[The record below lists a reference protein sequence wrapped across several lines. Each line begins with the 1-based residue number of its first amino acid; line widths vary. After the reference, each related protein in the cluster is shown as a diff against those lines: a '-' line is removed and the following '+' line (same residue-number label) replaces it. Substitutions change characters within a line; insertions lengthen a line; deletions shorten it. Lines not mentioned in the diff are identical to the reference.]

1 MHDGLYGVH
10 SENIKRDSG
19 GSDNL
24 MAEIGFL
31 GWILSIVIIIL
42 SMILD
47 KWFHCFNDVVVSAF
61 VVLMWG
67 FWVVMVI
74 GMLLPLLT

>member
-1 MHDGLYGVH
+1 
-10 SENIKRDSG
+10 
-19 GSDNL
+19 